1 MTADQ
6 VQTKIGQLELAIK
19 SEKYDEAE
27 SIMKEF
33 MTDFP
38 DYHTPLILY
47 INLHPYIDVSNPLYA
62 QILDLTRQYQQFQ
75 DFPADLVPAWYKKIS
90 TKNLKLA
97 SDEETAVAV
106 ESSETGESV
115 DLGDQ
120 ADVIDQMFPETAP
133 FEEEAEPE
141 IHLVDPHSLV
151 EDDEISDVIEEE
163 APAAAAEEHPHDP
176 DDEIMI
182 ASETMA
188 EIFAQQGKFSKAI
201 RVYEMLIQE
210 EPELADEFN
219 QRIGQ
224 LKSLQAAK

>member
-6 VQTKIGQLELAIK
+6 VQTKISQLEMAIK
-19 SEKYDEAE
+19 SEQYNEAE

-38 DYHTPLILY
+38 GYNTPLILY

-75 DFPADLVPAWYKKIS
+75 DFPADLVPGWYKKIS
-90 TKNLKLA
+90 TKSLKLGA
-97 SDEETAVAV
+97 DDQEEEPVAV
-106 ESSETGESV
+106 IPGEEV
-115 DLGDQ
+115 DLADQ

-151 EDDEISDVIEEE
+151 EDDEIAVEMEAGE
-163 APAAAAEEHPHDP
+163 PGAPAAEPAHDP

-219 QRIGQ
+219 ERIGQ
-224 LKSLQAAK
+224 LKSLQASK

>member
-6 VQTKIGQLELAIK
+6 VQTKISQLELAIK
-19 SEKYDEAE
+19 SEQYSDAE

-38 DYHTPLILY
+38 GYNTPLILY

-75 DFPADLVPAWYKKIS
+75 DFPTDLVPAWYKKIS
-90 TKNLKLA
+90 TKSLKLA
-97 SDEETAVAV
+97 SEDQEDVPLAVT
-106 ESSETGESV
+106 TGEEV
-115 DLGDQ
+115 DLRDQ

-133 FEEEAEPE
+133 FEDEAEPE

-151 EDDEISDVIEEE
+151 EDDEIASEIGGEEPV
-163 APAAAAEEHPHDP
+163 APETEPAHDP

-210 EPELADEFN
+210 EPELTDEFN